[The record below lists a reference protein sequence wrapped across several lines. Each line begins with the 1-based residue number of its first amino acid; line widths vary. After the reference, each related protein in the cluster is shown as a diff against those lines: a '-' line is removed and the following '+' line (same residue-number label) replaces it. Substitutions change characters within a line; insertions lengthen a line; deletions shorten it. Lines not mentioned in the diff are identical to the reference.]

1 MSSQTD
7 ASMQWLILVVNWVS
21 HMLSFILIINKK
33 KILEIIKHRYTW
45 NDTRYFGLLFS
56 DMYHMLQIC
65 ARSLSKWVEQTWPT
79 SIWARNTI
87 LTSSL
92 LLNLGASQ
100 VRIAQPIM
108 RAPAARV
115 VWMWYLS
122 TLRPYRK
129 KSHKWYNILFPNEG
143 NTCWRFNIL
152 MFQVY
157 GEVTGSWRYNL
168 LHCG

>member
-33 KILEIIKHRYTW
+33 KILEITKHMYTW

-129 KSHKWYNILFPNEG
+129 KVTQMIQYFIPKWRKYIL
-143 NTCWRFNIL
+143 TI
-152 MFQVY
+152 
-157 GEVTGSWRYNL
+157 
-168 LHCG
+168 

>member
-45 NDTRYFGLLFS
+45 NDTTGRYFGLLFS

-100 VRIAQPIM
+100 VRMAQPIM

-129 KSHKWYNILFPNEG
+129 KVTQMIQYFIPKWRKYMLTI
-143 NTCWRFNIL
+143 
-152 MFQVY
+152 
-157 GEVTGSWRYNL
+157 
-168 LHCG
+168 

>member
-33 KILEIIKHRYTW
+33 KILEIIKHGYTW

-100 VRIAQPIM
+100 VRMAQPII

-129 KSHKWYNILFPNEG
+129 KVTQMIQYFIPKWRKCMLTI
-143 NTCWRFNIL
+143 
-152 MFQVY
+152 
-157 GEVTGSWRYNL
+157 
-168 LHCG
+168 

>member
-92 LLNLGASQ
+92 FLNLGASQ
-100 VRIAQPIM
+100 VRIAQPII

-129 KSHKWYNILFPNEG
+129 KVTQMIQYFIPKWRKCMLTI
-143 NTCWRFNIL
+143 
-152 MFQVY
+152 
-157 GEVTGSWRYNL
+157 
-168 LHCG
+168 

>member
-100 VRIAQPIM
+100 VRMAQPII

-122 TLRPYRK
+122 TLQPYRK
-129 KSHKWYNILFPNEG
+129 KVTQMIQYFIPKWRKYTLTI
-143 NTCWRFNIL
+143 
-152 MFQVY
+152 
-157 GEVTGSWRYNL
+157 
-168 LHCG
+168 

>member
-100 VRIAQPIM
+100 VRMAQPIM

-115 VWMWYLS
+115 VWMWYMS
-122 TLRPYRK
+122 TLRLYRK
-129 KSHKWYNILFPNEG
+129 KVTQMIQYFIPKWRKYMLTI
-143 NTCWRFNIL
+143 
-152 MFQVY
+152 
-157 GEVTGSWRYNL
+157 
-168 LHCG
+168 

>member
-92 LLNLGASQ
+92 FLNRGASQ

-129 KSHKWYNILFPNEG
+129 NSQVIQYVIPQ
-143 NTCWRFNIL
+143 WRKYMLTI
-152 MFQVY
+152 
-157 GEVTGSWRYNL
+157 
-168 LHCG
+168 

>member
-21 HMLSFILIINKK
+21 HMLSFILIISKK

-92 LLNLGASQ
+92 LLNRGASQ

-122 TLRPYRK
+122 TLQPYRK
-129 KSHKWYNILFPNEG
+129 KVTQMIQYFIPKWRKYMLTI
-143 NTCWRFNIL
+143 
-152 MFQVY
+152 
-157 GEVTGSWRYNL
+157 
-168 LHCG
+168 

>member
-100 VRIAQPIM
+100 VRMAQPIM

-129 KSHKWYNILFPNEG
+129 NSQVIQYVIPQ
-143 NTCWRFNIL
+143 WRKYMLTI
-152 MFQVY
+152 
-157 GEVTGSWRYNL
+157 
-168 LHCG
+168 

>member
-21 HMLSFILIINKK
+21 HMLSFILNINKK

-100 VRIAQPIM
+100 VRMAQPII

-129 KSHKWYNILFPNEG
+129 KVAQMIQYFIPKWRKYMLTI
-143 NTCWRFNIL
+143 
-152 MFQVY
+152 
-157 GEVTGSWRYNL
+157 
-168 LHCG
+168 

>member
-92 LLNLGASQ
+92 FLNLGASQ
-100 VRIAQPIM
+100 VRIAQPII

-129 KSHKWYNILFPNEG
+129 NSQVIQYVIPQ
-143 NTCWRFNIL
+143 WRIYMLSISIF
-152 MFQVY
+152 
-157 GEVTGSWRYNL
+157 
-168 LHCG
+168 

>member
-1 MSSQTD
+1 MSSKTD

-100 VRIAQPIM
+100 VRMAQPIM

-129 KSHKWYNILFPNEG
+129 KVTQMIQYFIPKWRKYMLTIQYSDVSSL
-143 NTCWRFNIL
+143 W
-152 MFQVY
+152 
-157 GEVTGSWRYNL
+157 GSNWFMKI
-168 LHCG
+168 

>member
-100 VRIAQPIM
+100 VRMAQPIM

-129 KSHKWYNILFPNEG
+129 KVTQMIQYFEG